1 MFKQLERKITFFL
14 IFIEA
19 SGGVLF
25 PPLIS
30 LLGRE
35 RGLSV
40 FEISILFSI
49 LSVSLL
55 ISGYILGS
63 LSDRFGRK
71 AMLITSAIAGML
83 GWLVIGQT
91 VLFVGVAI
99 GAALL
104 GIAAA
109 CLPVAQSFFTQQ
121 ESVSAKRTITLG
133 TIGMIVGLS
142 AIVAPLAASFLSSDQ
157 YSNLFYI
164 LAGFFALETIALYFF
179 FHEDKKFT
187 IQKPI
192 PFSYEK
198 EIESHISLVPGYLA
212 WFIFGIAMSGTN
224 AVFTLYMKE
233 VISLSA
239 RDIFFLFTAGGLITA
254 LSQNPGIKH
263 FWFKVFNERKIIFLC
278 PIAVAAGFFLMAI
291 PFLPIFLMGYFIE
304 QASRPVFRVTM
315 LSDLAG
321 RVDKKKQG
329 MALGALSSISAVAMI
344 VGPLLFGAIFTLA
357 PSFTL
362 ISAGLCTL
370 ISIFFIM
377 ALLAREE
384 HLTTSIFKLIQA
396 VYRQT
401 FKL

>member
-1 MFKQLERKITFFL
+1 MFKKLERKITFFL

-71 AMLITSAIAGML
+71 AMLITSAMAGTL

-91 VLFVGVAI
+91 VLFVGMAI

-179 FHEDKKFT
+179 FYENKKYT
-187 IQKPI
+187 AQKAI

-198 EIESHISLVPGYLA
+198 EIEPHISLVPGYFA

-224 AVFTLYMKE
+224 TVFTLYMKE
-233 VISLSA
+233 IISLSA
-239 RDIFFLFTAGGLITA
+239 QDIFFLFTAGGLITA

-263 FWFKVFNERKIIFLC
+263 FWFKLFSERKIIFLL
-278 PIAVAAGFFLMAI
+278 PIAVTLGFFLMAV
-291 PFLPIFLMGYFIE
+291 PFLSIFLFGYLIE
-304 QASRPVFRVTM
+304 QSSRPVFRVTM

-321 RVDKKKQG
+321 RADKKKQG
-329 MALGALSSISAVAMI
+329 AALGALSSISAVSMI
-344 VGPLLFGAIFTLA
+344 VGPLLFGAIFVIA
-357 PSFTL
+357 PSLTL
-362 ISAGLCTL
+362 VAAGFCTL
-370 ISIFFIM
+370 ISVFFIM
-377 ALLAREE
+377 ELLKRER
-384 HLTTSIFKLIQA
+384 TVT
-396 VYRQT
+396 
-401 FKL
+401 